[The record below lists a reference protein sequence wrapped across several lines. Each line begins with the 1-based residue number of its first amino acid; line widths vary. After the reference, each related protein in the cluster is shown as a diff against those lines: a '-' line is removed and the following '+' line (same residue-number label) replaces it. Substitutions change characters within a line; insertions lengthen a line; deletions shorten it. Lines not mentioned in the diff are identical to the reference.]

1 MTTNPDAFAPLQ
13 QAARLELGRQID
25 AGQGDAAKLVAECGW
40 SWNLAFTLARA
51 INGDGSNA
59 LALMHEGIP
68 DQAARAIADAIAARG
83 ARGGTTLNPSDKAAA
98 VRGCKAWRGVKGNY
112 LRKVAP

>member
-13 QAARLELGRQID
+13 QAARLELARQID

-68 DQAARAIADAIAARG
+68 VEAARAIADAIKARG
-83 ARGGTTLNPSDKAAA
+83 APLVTPVVKPTNSGARRGAATYTPRSKYYY
-98 VRGCKAWRGVKGNY
+98 RGEAI
-112 LRKVAP
+112 